1 MCEVILRYSQS
12 ISVCTI
18 QIKKN
23 SYSKSVSLR
32 IENVED
38 SGGIVSFKTSVY
50 LVFCS
55 DINGA

>member
-1 MCEVILRYSQS
+1 MYSQS

-18 QIKKN
+18 QIKKT

-50 LVFCS
+50 LVS
-55 DINGA
+55 NVPI